1 MSLDPILTAPLAV
14 QIHVIAAL
22 EALVLTPLVIF
33 RKRRDRWH
41 RIAGYLWVTNIVIAA
56 LSSFLITDIR
66 LIGPFSPIHALSVLT
81 LVNVV
86 LAIRAIRRR
95 DIDAHQGIMKATAF
109 WGLGVA
115 GTLSLIP
122 GRRMH
127 EVLFGSDAPD
137 RYADAG
143 LLSFVTL
150 AAALTYIGFRLWR
163 DRRTRASHQG

>member
-1 MSLDPILTAPLAV
+1 MSLEPLLTAPLAV

-33 RKRRDRWH
+33 RKRRDNWH
-41 RIAGYLWVTNIVIAA
+41 RIAGYLWVTNIVIASV
-56 LSSFLITDIR
+56 SSFLITEIR

-86 LAIRAIRRR
+86 LAVRAIRRR
-95 DIDAHQGIMKATAF
+95 NVTAHQSIMKATAF

-115 GTLSLIP
+115 GTLALVP

-127 EVLFGSDAPD
+127 EVLFGPDAPD
-137 RYADAG
+137 AYSGAG
-143 LLSFVTL
+143 FLAWVTMAMAL
-150 AAALTYIGFRLWR
+150 AYVGFRLWQ
-163 DRRTRASHQG
+163 DRRATAAR